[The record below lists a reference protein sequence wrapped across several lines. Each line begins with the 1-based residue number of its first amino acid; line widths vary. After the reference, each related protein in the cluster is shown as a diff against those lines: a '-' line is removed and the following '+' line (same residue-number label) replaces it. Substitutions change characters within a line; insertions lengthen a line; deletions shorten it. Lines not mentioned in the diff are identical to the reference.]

1 MKSTSSLSIPQE
13 FTLMLFNEHTGYFHQ
28 VEGWTL
34 NCAVSG
40 AVLAELSLR
49 SRIDTDEKSL
59 FVIDSTKVGDPML
72 DLCLS
77 EIMSHEKHQAPR
89 YWVERLAARAED
101 VIDATLKSL
110 VKLGTLKHYDGEFYT
125 IKRSVQPAKKNGEA
139 ATESADHTD
148 NIKSRIENVIFTDI
162 IPDPE
167 DSFIVGLLSAC
178 DVLRFIFDLD
188 DESEERVERCINL
201 ELINRAI
208 SSGVEQSIIAPL
220 LQKKPLNRKIPS
232 VSLTRL
238 ILNRHVRDGN
248 LPALFAS
255 VAEQTGPVFKIRF
268 PFSNPATFI
277 AGAGANRWMHR
288 NARIYM
294 TSGNYFRNLE
304 GICGA
309 QGLITSLDGADHFR
323 LRKVMSK
330 VYSTTRFD
338 ERLDE
343 ICLLTRRFMAENWH
357 AGANISVKRQTRL
370 MINLQMTRITVNTD
384 TQDIFEE
391 LSAWKERASNIYV
404 GNLFPKFMA
413 RTPAMKRRFKLLNTF
428 VRRIER
434 SHTPAQRNKMPRN
447 LADDL
452 ISLHDSDPQFLPEQ
466 NLPFMLAAAPILQ
479 SIYLGDL
486 LGFALFEMAKNPK
499 LVEGIRAEA
508 DVVFDHDV
516 CGKAA
521 FSEGEHDVTRRF
533 LMECLR
539 MYPVVSMQV
548 RNVAN
553 SCSFDDYPLPIGER
567 IHIVQTAT
575 HYMSDLFPDPY
586 NFDIDRYLP
595 SRNEHKSIAYAPY
608 GLGTHICVGSQWM
621 NLQMMLTLM
630 LIAYHFEFEPL
641 PQEQKL
647 KISPFPTLSVTE
659 KLKVRIAKQL
669 RTLPTQGAC

>member
-1 MKSTSSLSIPQE
+1 MKSTNSLSIPQE
-13 FTLMLFNEHTGYFHQ
+13 FALMLFNEHTGYFHQ

-40 AVLAELSLR
+40 AILAELSLR
-49 SRIDTDEKSL
+49 SRIDTDEKLL

-72 DLCLS
+72 DRCLS
-77 EIMSHEKHQAPR
+77 EIAAHEEQQATR
-89 YWVERLAARAED
+89 YWVERLAFHAED

-110 VKLGTLKHYDGEFYT
+110 VKLGALRHHDGEFYT
-125 IKRSVQPAKKNGEA
+125 INRSFGPAKENGA
-139 ATESADHTD
+139 VARESTGH
-148 NIKSRIENVIFTDI
+148 IKSRIEKVIFTDI

-188 DESEERVERCINL
+188 EKSEERVERCLNI

-232 VSLTRL
+232 LSLTKL
-238 ILNRHVRDGN
+238 IFNRHVRDGN

-255 VAEQTGPVFKIRF
+255 IAEQNGPVFKIRF
-268 PFSNPATFI
+268 PFNNSATFI
-277 AGAGANRWMHR
+277 AGASANQWMHR
-288 NARIYM
+288 NARIKM
-294 TSGNYFRNLE
+294 TSGNYFRDLE

-323 LRKVMSK
+323 LRKVMK
-330 VYSTTRFD
+330 NVYSPTRFD
-338 ERLDE
+338 NRVDE
-343 ICLLTRRFMAENWH
+343 ICLLTRRFMAENWQ
-357 AGANISVKRQTRL
+357 AGVNVSVKQQTRL

-384 TQDIFEE
+384 SQDIFEE
-391 LSAWKERASNIYV
+391 LAVWKERASNIYV
-404 GNLFPKFMA
+404 GNLLPKFMA
-413 RTPAMKRRFKLLNTF
+413 RTPAMKRRFKLLHTF
-428 VRRIER
+428 VQRIER
-434 SHTPAQRNKMPRN
+434 GHTPAQRNKVPRD

-452 ISLHDSDPQFLPEQ
+452 ISLHGSDPQFLPEQ

-486 LGFALFEMAKNPK
+486 LGFALFEMARHPE
-499 LVEGIRAEA
+499 LVARIRAEA
-508 DVVFDHDV
+508 DVALDRDV
-516 CGKAA
+516 CGKEA
-521 FSEGEHDVTRRF
+521 FSKGQHDITRRF

-553 SCSFDDYPLPIGER
+553 SCSFDDYPLPVGER
-567 IHIVQTAT
+567 IHIVQTAS
-575 HYMSDLFPDPY
+575 HYLSDSFPDPY
-586 NFDIDRYLP
+586 RFDIDRYLP
-595 SRNEHKSIAYAPY
+595 SRNEHRSIAYAPY

-630 LIAYHFEFEPL
+630 LIAHHFEFEPL
-641 PQEQKL
+641 PKDQKL
-647 KISPFPTLSVTE
+647 RINPFPTLSVTE
-659 KLKVRIAKQL
+659 KLKVRIVKQL
-669 RTLPTQGAC
+669 RLLPT